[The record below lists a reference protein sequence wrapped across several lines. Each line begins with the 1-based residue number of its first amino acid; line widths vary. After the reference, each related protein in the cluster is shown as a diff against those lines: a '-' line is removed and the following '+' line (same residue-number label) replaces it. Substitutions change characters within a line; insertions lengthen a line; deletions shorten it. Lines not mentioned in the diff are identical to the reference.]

1 MTNMKNININTF
13 AGKFLDGQ
21 YETNSVKT
29 QISAGWYDWFCQD
42 TSLRNKTRK
51 LGKKVVQ
58 LLPSK
63 KIDGENMYVFFKNNC
78 PMAGSL
84 YDDFRI
90 CDMETGDVIY
100 TIIPSC
106 GLNENRGKSIVYGK
120 ENDFFEPL
128 VEGNWKDV
136 KEFFGV

>member
-1 MTNMKNININTF
+1 MTNMNINTF
-13 AGKFLDGQ
+13 VGKFLNGQ

-63 KIDGENMYVFFKNNC
+63 KIDGEKMYVFFKNNC
-78 PMAGSL
+78 PMMGRI

-106 GLNENRGKSIVYGK
+106 GHSATQGVAKVYGR
-120 ENDFFEPL
+120 ENDFKEAL
-128 VEGNWKDV
+128 VYGSWKNV